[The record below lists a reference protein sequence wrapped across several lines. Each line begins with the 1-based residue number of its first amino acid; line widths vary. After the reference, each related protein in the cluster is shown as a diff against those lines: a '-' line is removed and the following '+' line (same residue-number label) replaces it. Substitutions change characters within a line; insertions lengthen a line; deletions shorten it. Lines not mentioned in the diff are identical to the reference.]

1 MRGLQPDMAI
11 PWPAVVPIVADVECA
26 GGRPFCEPGLRPLL
40 GAILLPSLVERRGGA
55 LDLPR
60 RILLT
65 VRRRLRDKPLEDLHL
80 ILQAAFNVFQPG
92 RRGGIS
98 DVEE

>member
-1 MRGLQPDMAI
+1 MHRRALAIDHSKAQGGGRVLDSHMRGLQPDMAI
-11 PWPAVVPIVADVECA
+11 PWPAAV
-26 GGRPFCEPGLRPLL
+26 
-40 GAILLPSLVERRGGA
+40 RRA
-55 LDLPR
+55 PDLPR
-60 RILLT
+60 VQGVSLGLLT

-80 ILQAAFNVFQPG
+80 ILQAVFNVFQPG

>member
-1 MRGLQPDMAI
+1 MKKAALFSGPPDCR
-11 PWPAVVPIVADVECA
+11 VQGVS
-26 GGRPFCEPGLRPLL
+26 L
-40 GAILLPSLVERRGGA
+40 G
-55 LDLPR
+55 
-60 RILLT
+60 LLT
-65 VRRRLRDKPLEDLHL
+65 VRRRLRDKPLDDLHL